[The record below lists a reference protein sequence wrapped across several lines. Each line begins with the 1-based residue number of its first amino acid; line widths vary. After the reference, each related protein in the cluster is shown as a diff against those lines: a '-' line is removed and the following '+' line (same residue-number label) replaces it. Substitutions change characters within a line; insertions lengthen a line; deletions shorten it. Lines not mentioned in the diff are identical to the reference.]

1 MDIRD
6 HKEGATLA
14 VHVIPNASRNALVR
28 GEADRLVVRLSAP
41 PVEGRAN
48 SELVKFLAKKL
59 GIPGSCFRIIR
70 GATWRD
76 KVVLVS
82 GVTGTELRGAVESR
96 LTDA

>member
-28 GEADRLVVRLSAP
+28 GEADRLVVRLSVP

-48 SELVKFLAKKL
+48 SELVRFLAKKL
-59 GIPGSCFRIIR
+59 GIPGSSFRIIR
-70 GATWRD
+70 GLTSRD

-82 GVTGTELRGAVESR
+82 GVGAADLRDTLENR
-96 LTDA
+96 LGRE